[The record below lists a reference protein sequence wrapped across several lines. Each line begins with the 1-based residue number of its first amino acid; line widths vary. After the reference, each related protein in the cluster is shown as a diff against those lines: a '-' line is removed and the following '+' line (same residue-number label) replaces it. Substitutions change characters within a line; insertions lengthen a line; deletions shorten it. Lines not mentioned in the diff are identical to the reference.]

1 MKLAIGVIIG
11 MVISAVILVSLF
23 ISNATI
29 YEGRKVFHQIT
40 HHLCND

>member
-23 ISNATI
+23 INNATI
-29 YEGRKVFHQIT
+29 YEDGSYIGCYGI
-40 HHLCND
+40 CND

>member
-11 MVISAVILVSLF
+11 MVISAVILFSLF

-29 YEGRKVFHQIT
+29 YEDGSYTGCYGI
-40 HHLCND
+40 CND